1 MLSRVAERVYW
12 LARYIE
18 RAENTARLVNVY
30 RDLMLDLPDGVGLQW
45 RQLID
50 ISGSENFSPRYRSAG
65 ERNVL
70 RFMLCDR
77 DNSNSVLSC
86 LAAARENVRT
96 TRDLVPSEG
105 WENVNELYLFARKKL
120 GAKNLPKGL
129 HEVLSQVVGR
139 CQQITGL
146 LAGTMSHGDAYRF
159 LRIGRHLERA
169 DMTTRIVDVGSATLI
184 APGGEIL
191 RLENRLWMNVL
202 RALSAYQMYRQ
213 NVRRRIKSTDAITF
227 LLRDT
232 RFPRAVAHSLAEIQD
247 ALQSLP
253 HNDAT
258 LRAVAR
264 ARRLAD
270 SEASALSGENLH
282 RFIDDLQAEIGAVH
296 AQVESTWFAPELDEA
311 V

>member
-1 MLSRVAERVYW
+1 MLSRVAERIYW
-12 LARYIE
+12 VARYIE
-18 RAENTARLVNVY
+18 RTENTARLVNVY
-30 RDLMLDLPDGVGLQW
+30 SDLMLDLPDGVGLQW

-50 ISGSENFSPRYRSAG
+50 ISGAANFSKRYRSAG

-77 DNSNSVLSC
+77 DNPNSVLSC

-105 WENVNELYLFARKKL
+105 WENVNELYLFGRKKF

-129 HEVLSQVVGR
+129 YEVLSQVVGR

-184 APGGEIL
+184 ASGAEIL

-213 NVRRRIKSTDAITF
+213 HVRRRIKGTDAIAF
-227 LLRDT
+227 LLQDT
-232 RFPRAVAHSLAEIQD
+232 QFPRAVAHSLAEIQD
-247 ALQSLP
+247 SLQTLP
-253 HNDAT
+253 RNDAT
-258 LRAVAR
+258 LRAVGR
-264 ARRLAD
+264 ARRLVNSD
-270 SEASALSGENLH
+270 VRALSGEHLH

-296 AQVESTWFAPELDEA
+296 TQVESTWFAPELDEA